1 MTRLLEPIEISQ
13 NNVDKEFVE
22 KVISIIENEMTNN
35 QFNVKILASKMAMSP
50 STFLRKT
57 KGITGLT
64 CDQFIRS
71 IRLKR
76 AANLLSNT
84 KTPVKEISF
93 IVGFSSQKHFSTTFK
108 KSFECL
114 QLLITKNISKQIKKV
129 LKKPIAKYLKLVI
142 RTILNLQT

>member
-1 MTRLLEPIEISQ
+1 MS
-13 NNVDKEFVE
+13 NNDFG
-22 KVISIIENEMTNN
+22 
-35 QFNVKILASKMAMSP
+35 VKILSSKMAMSS
-50 STFLRKT
+50 STFLRKI

-76 AANLLSNT
+76 AASFLSNT

-108 KSFECL
+108 NHLECL
-114 QLLITKNISKQIKKV
+114 PLLITKNISKQIKKV
-129 LKKPIAKYLKLVI
+129 LKNQSLSI
-142 RTILNLQT
+142 

>member
-1 MTRLLEPIEISQ
+1 
-13 NNVDKEFVE
+13 
-22 KVISIIENEMTNN
+22 MTNN

-57 KGITGLT
+57 KGITGMT

-76 AANLLSNT
+76 AANFLSNT
-84 KTPVKEISF
+84 KTPVKEISY

-108 KSFECL
+108 KSFGMSP
-114 QLLITKNISKQIKKV
+114 TTYHKKYF
-129 LKKPIAKYLKLVI
+129 KANSENFEKPIV
-142 RTILNLQT
+142 N